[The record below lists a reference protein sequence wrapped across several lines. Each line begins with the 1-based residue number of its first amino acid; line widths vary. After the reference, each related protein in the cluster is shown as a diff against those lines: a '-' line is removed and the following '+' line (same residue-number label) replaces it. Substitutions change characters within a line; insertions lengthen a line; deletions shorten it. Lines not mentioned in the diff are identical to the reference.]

1 MPNLGTK
8 DVQRIIDEMV
18 PWVPY

>member
-8 DVQRIIDEMV
+8 GVQRIIDEMV